1 MAKNKIFVSLDVG
14 SSKIATIFADIDETG
29 TMYVIGLGES
39 QSKGIDKGNIISSA
53 DAIKSI
59 KESISLGEA
68 AAGFKVNGIFINI
81 GGHHVESKKEKES
94 ITFSMPNK
102 EIDQDDVNALIEK
115 INSKYKNESTTILHI
130 IPTKYIL
137 DDEDLVYDP
146 IGLIGNKLTGEFTVI
161 TIKSSAYNN
170 LKKVVESVG
179 IRVLDLAVNPIA
191 SATSVLYP
199 EEKELGVALIDIGGG
214 LSDIAIYKNGSLEM
228 LKSIP
233 IGGHLITKDI
243 AYRFKISR
251 ELAETIKIQ
260 YGLATVDYLD
270 IDDHIDI
277 PSREGDEN
285 IRIDRKELVET
296 IEWRLRE
303 IFEILK
309 KELEKSGFYD
319 KLTSGIVLTG
329 GVSNTPY
336 IKELAEEI
344 FEKDVRIGRPK
355 DFKCFTEKLYSP
367 QYATGVGV
375 LQFLLNSL
383 EKREI
388 TYNSKEK
395 SSINFEDFINKFINK
410 LKELF

>member
-146 IGLIGNKLTGEFTVI
+146 IGLIGNKLTGEFTVV

-251 ELAETIKIQ
+251 ELAENIKIQ
-260 YGLATVDYLD
+260 YGLATLDYLD
-270 IDDHIDI
+270 VDDHIDI

>member
-102 EIDQDDVNALIEK
+102 EIDQDDINALIEK

-146 IGLIGNKLTGEFTVI
+146 IGLIGNKLTGEFTVV

-251 ELAETIKIQ
+251 GLAENIKIQ
-260 YGLATVDYLD
+260 YGLATLDYLD
-270 IDDHIDI
+270 VDDHIDI

-285 IRIDRKELVET
+285 IRIDRKDLVET

-388 TYNSKEK
+388 TYNNKEK